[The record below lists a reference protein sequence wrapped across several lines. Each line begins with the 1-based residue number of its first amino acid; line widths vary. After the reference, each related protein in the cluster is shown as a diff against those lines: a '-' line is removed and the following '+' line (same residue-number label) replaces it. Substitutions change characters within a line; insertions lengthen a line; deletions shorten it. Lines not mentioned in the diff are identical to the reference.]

1 MIEYNMVYPAN
12 RWVSEEYIRM
22 MYDDAVANDE
32 VEYTDLTDINDIID
46 ELMDTGDVTFT
57 TKEREV

>member
-1 MIEYNMVYPAN
+1 MVEYNMVYPTN
-12 RWVSEEYIRM
+12 RWVNEKYIRM
-22 MYDDAVANDE
+22 MYTDAVANGE